1 MKTII
6 NRADQALLGNFI
18 FDRTWDMERDK
29 RIVEN
34 LPIDWQ
40 MIPFDDEEWTYVLN
54 RMDFL
59 IDIAVA
65 YRETQNVKY
74 KKAIIDFINLWIE
87 DNIKNIEVHRT
98 IDTGIRI
105 LNWIEALD
113 FIGECY
119 TDKMIWALNIQVKM
133 LYERYRLKDDLS
145 NWGLF
150 QTIGVLANKNYLDDY
165 KQIEFWNE
173 KLKLQLEMQINE
185 EGFHWENSIMY
196 QNQILLAL
204 CRLYRL
210 DNNIDISKQI
220 KVLAKS
226 SNALMK
232 HNNHQVMQN
241 DSDNT
246 NVAGLLEFA
255 SELVGNLQ
263 LGKRSNDDISKIYC
277 KKSNENHV
285 SELLECYSK
294 TGLFVKKNSSMYLSM
309 HNHAYGSSHSH
320 FMPCHIN
327 YALEEDILI
336 DPGRYS
342 YQNID
347 ERYRLKS
354 IRSHN
359 SPIMKNIISE
369 EIINSWDSKTNIQRN
384 DINYKSIDDIIYSK
398 ASYTCDGFLI
408 IRRLIEIDSN
418 LIVIDQYP
426 RECIKEVNLVLGPKI
441 IFSDGLKF
449 WEKFE
454 IKHNYLEEKIEKTL
468 YSEHYNELLQTNKL
482 RLLDNSNELIKY
494 FAIINNSCKI
504 KQRKINNYI
513 VYDFQSKNHDL
524 SICLLE
530 KDIEIGSKIEVI
542 SECKIYGRL
551 IIIDNKNNKKYK
563 VEI

>member
-1 MKTII
+1 
-6 NRADQALLGNFI
+6 
-18 FDRTWDMERDK
+18 
-29 RIVEN
+29 
-34 LPIDWQ
+34 
-40 MIPFDDEEWTYVLN
+40 
-54 RMDFL
+54 MDFL

-87 DNIKNIEVHRT
+87 DNIENLEVHRT

-105 LNWIEALD
+105 LNWIETLD

-119 TDKMIWALNIQVKM
+119 TDKMICALNIQVKM
-133 LYERYRLKDDLS
+133 LHERYRLKDDLS

-150 QTIGVLANKNYLDDY
+150 QTIGVLANKNYLDDN

-241 DSDNT
+241 DSDDT
-246 NVAGLLEFA
+246 DVAGLLKFA

-277 KKSNENHV
+277 KKSNENAV
-285 SELLECYSK
+285 NELLECYPK
-294 TGLFVKKNSSMYLSM
+294 TGLFVKKNSSLYLSM

-327 YALEEDILI
+327 FTLEEDILI

-342 YQNID
+342 YQNVK
-347 ERYRLKS
+347 ERCQLKS

-359 SPIMKNIISE
+359 SPVMKNVISE
-369 EIINSWDSKTNIQRN
+369 EILNSWDSKTNIQRN
-384 DINYKSIDDIIYSK
+384 DINCKLMDDIVYAK
-398 ASYTCDGFLI
+398 ASYTCDGYLI

-426 RECIKEVNLVLGPKI
+426 RECVKEVNLVLGPKI
-441 IFSDGLKF
+441 ILLEDLKF
-449 WEKFE
+449 LKKFQ
-454 IKHNYLEEKIEKTL
+454 IKHNYPEEKIEKTL
-468 YSEHYNELLQTNKL
+468 YSENYNELLQTNKL
-482 RLLDNSNELIKY
+482 RLTDNSKELLKY
-494 FAIINNSCKI
+494 FAIINYKSKL
-504 KQRKINNYI
+504 KQREINNYI
-513 VYDFQSKNHDL
+513 VYDFQTKDRDL

-530 KDIEIGSKIEVI
+530 KDIEIGSKIEII
-542 SECKIYGRL
+542 SGERIYGKL
-551 IIIDNKNNKKYK
+551 VIIDNKNNKKYK